1 MCAVGSIVKKLIMGL
16 VPGLLL
22 LPVAPIQAEAAPK
35 ADLWERWLANQPS
48 SRQTVNHDLW
58 AEFLHKYLSHGRD
71 GINRLGYG
79 MVKEADV
86 KNWILDLPRFSGR
99 LRAGG
104 HQP

>member
-48 SRQTVNHDLW
+48 SRQT
-58 AEFLHKYLSHGRD
+58 AIIYLTQGATMGRV
-71 GINRLGYG
+71 GAW
-79 MVKEADV
+79 V
-86 KNWILDLPRFSGR
+86 R
-99 LRAGG
+99 LRSAASLLCARSGYSG
-104 HQP
+104 SGMEYL